1 MFENSEKLLFFL
13 VIALLFLGPEKMAGL
28 GTTLGRAIRDF
39 RSTVRGAHDTFHQ
52 EFSSAAQEFS
62 STAAEVAPPLLT
74 APESTTSA
82 PHETAPA
89 PESARETPVV
99 QGETGAPALRAGE
112 FDDQSSLASE
122 PTAQVLAEYLQ
133 GRTAKAAPR
142 EGPGSP
148 S

>member
-28 GTTLGRAIRDF
+28 GTTLGRAIREF
-39 RSTVRGAHDTFHQ
+39 RSTVRGAHETFHE

-62 STAAEVAPPLLT
+62 STAADVAPPLLT
-74 APESTTSA
+74 APESATPA
-82 PHETAPA
+82 PHDTTPA
-89 PESARETPVV
+89 SESARGTPAAPT
-99 QGETGAPALRAGE
+99 EPGASAPPAAE

-122 PTAQVLAEYLQ
+122 PTAQALAEH
-133 GRTAKAAPR
+133 RTRADR
-142 EGPGSP
+142 ESR